1 MAGKK
6 KATKATQENEQVRD
20 AIDNIGNLADIADI
34 KKLID
39 AQVASAVGKKKKKP
53 AKTKKEMH
61 ADFINLM
68 KGGEYATTSRNA
80 KANVF
85 TDVFERK
92 KYALELF
99 KVLHPEMTK
108 ITADDIDVV
117 TLEVTLVNSPYND
130 LGLIAKDK
138 IVILVEAQSTW
149 SVNILIRILIY
160 LAYTYKNYIASH
172 DLDVYAEKI
181 IRVPKP
187 EFYVVYTGK
196 DKVKDEIRFSEEFFK
211 GAKIDVEI
219 IAKVITQSV
228 KGDVLDQYIEFA
240 HEFDRN
246 REKFGNADK
255 AALNTYEYCIKN
267 GILAEYFKEKGQKE
281 AIGLMQLLFDQETLM
296 RNHDAQLVRDTSRR
310 VFVEAAQEFGQSLAD
325 TLKAFIAKFQVDEE
339 TAKQDMAE
347 YWKK

>member
-117 TLEVTLVNSPYND
+117 TLEVTLMNSPY
-130 LGLIAKDK
+130 
-138 IVILVEAQSTW
+138 
-149 SVNILIRILIY
+149 
-160 LAYTYKNYIASH
+160 
-172 DLDVYAEKI
+172 
-181 IRVPKP
+181 
-187 EFYVVYTGK
+187 
-196 DKVKDEIRFSEEFFK
+196 
-211 GAKIDVEI
+211 
-219 IAKVITQSV
+219 
-228 KGDVLDQYIEFA
+228 
-240 HEFDRN
+240 
-246 REKFGNADK
+246 
-255 AALNTYEYCIKN
+255 
-267 GILAEYFKEKGQKE
+267 
-281 AIGLMQLLFDQETLM
+281 
-296 RNHDAQLVRDTSRR
+296 
-310 VFVEAAQEFGQSLAD
+310 
-325 TLKAFIAKFQVDEE
+325 
-339 TAKQDMAE
+339 
-347 YWKK
+347 